1 MLYRN
6 WKKSSK
12 NFLLE
17 SVVFITEQEIESQIL
32 RKIIPE
38 GITAVKLKAF
48 HVFQHVTCNT

>member
-17 SVVFITEQEIESQIL
+17 SVVLVTEQKAESLIL
-32 RKIIPE
+32 PKIISE

-48 HVFQHVTCNT
+48 HVFQHVTCST

>member
-17 SVVFITEQEIESQIL
+17 SVVFVTEQEIESLIL
-32 RKIIPE
+32 HKIIPE